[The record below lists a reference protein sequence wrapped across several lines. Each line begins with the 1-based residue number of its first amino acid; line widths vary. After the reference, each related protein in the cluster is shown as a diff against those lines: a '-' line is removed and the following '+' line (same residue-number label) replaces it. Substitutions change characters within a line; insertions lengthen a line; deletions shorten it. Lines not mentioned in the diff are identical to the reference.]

1 VHLAKNE
8 ETTICLYIYIY
19 LYLSIYIYIYIYI
32 YNYREGDLAVLVQVG
47 VDALAVGEV
56 VHLSYI

>member
-1 VHLAKNE
+1 MN
-8 ETTICLYIYIY
+8 IYT
-19 LYLSIYIYIYIYI
+19 
-32 YNYREGDLAVLVQVG
+32 DLAVLVQVG